1 MYRRAGVCAREARF
15 AGASKDD
22 DGMVNPLTRSLEEWS
37 RLFVD
42 GGSAAGGPGR
52 AIGRLFGRRHGI
64 GLDAARVPKG
74 VRVYVIGDIHGCI
87 TLLEQLHA
95 LVERD
100 ARAGPRGMRNIIVY
114 LGDYVDRGLHSR
126 EVLDV
131 LCGRP
136 LPGFD
141 PVFLRGNHDQQF
153 LDFFEDPRSGAV
165 WFRYGGDAT
174 VYSYGVRIPE
184 TVGATQRFA
193 YVRDELAAKVPHAH
207 IELLAR
213 TQLYCEIGDYAFVHA
228 GIRPELPLDRQVP
241 EDLMWI
247 RDGFLDYD
255 RPLDKVVVHGHS
267 VSDRPQLREHRIG
280 IDTGA
285 CYGNALTCLVLEGG
299 SRRFLSSRD
308 AGPRRAACAE

>member
-1 MYRRAGVCAREARF
+1 MA
-15 AGASKDD
+15 
-22 DGMVNPLTRSLEEWS
+22 NPLTRSLEWS
-37 RLFVD
+37 RQWVD
-42 GGSAAGGPGR
+42 GGSSGGP
-52 AIGRLFGRRHGI
+52 AWALGRLFGKRHRI
-64 GLDAARVPKG
+64 GLQTARVPEG
-74 VRVYVIGDIHGCI
+74 VRVYVVGDIHGCI
-87 TLLEQLHA
+87 GLLDQLHD
-95 LVERD
+95 LVVAD
-100 ARAGPRGMRNIIVY
+100 ARAARGGLRNIIVY

-131 LCGRP
+131 LSGPP

-174 VYSYGVRIPE
+174 VYSYGVRIPGS
-184 TVGATQRFA
+184 VGAADRFT
-193 YVRDELAAKVPHAH
+193 YIRDELAEKVPQPH
-207 IELLAR
+207 IEFLAR

-247 RDGFLDYD
+247 RDAFLDYD

-267 VSDRPQLREHRIG
+267 VSDQPQLREHRIG

-285 CYGNALTCLVLEGG
+285 CYGNALTCLVLEDGA
-299 SRRFLSSRD
+299 RRFLSSRD

>member
-1 MYRRAGVCAREARF
+1 
-15 AGASKDD
+15 
-22 DGMVNPLTRSLEEWS
+22 MVNPLTRSLEWS
-37 RLFVD
+37 RQLVD
-42 GGSAAGGPGR
+42 GGSTGGPGR
-52 AIGRLFGRRHGI
+52 ALGRLFGRRNRV
-64 GLDAARVPKG
+64 GLQTATLPDG

-87 TLLEQLHA
+87 SLLEQLHA
-95 LVERD
+95 LVVVD
-100 ARAGPRGMRNIIVY
+100 ARAARGKARNIIVY

-131 LCGRP
+131 LSGRP

-153 LDFFEDPRSGAV
+153 LDFFDDPHSGAV

-184 TVGATQRFA
+184 SVGAAERFT
-193 YVRDELAAKVPHAH
+193 YVRDELAAKVPQAH
-207 IELLAR
+207 IDFLTR

-267 VSDRPQLREHRIG
+267 VSDQPQLREHRIG

-299 SRRFLSSRD
+299 GRRFLSSRD
-308 AGPRRAACAE
+308 AGSRRVACAE